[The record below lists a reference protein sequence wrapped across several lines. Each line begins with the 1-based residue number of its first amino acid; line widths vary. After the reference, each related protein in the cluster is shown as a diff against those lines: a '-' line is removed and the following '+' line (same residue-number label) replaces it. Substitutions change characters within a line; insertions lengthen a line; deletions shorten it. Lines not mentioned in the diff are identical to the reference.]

1 MSASDDPKSTG
12 QATGGAERRFRVV
25 GTRPVRH
32 DGIDKVTG
40 RARYGADVSLPG
52 MLHGKVLRSPHAH
65 ARIVSIDAS
74 RAAALPGVKAIVT
87 GADMPQV
94 SGATEQAGEGT
105 SNPRWLS
112 DNILAKHKVLY
123 TGHAVAAV
131 AATSPHVAEEALALI
146 DVRYEVLPH
155 VLDVRRATAQG
166 APILHEDLRTQ
177 GLPTPSDQPTNVASV
192 VLFERGDLAAA
203 LRAADVV
210 VEREFDT
217 AMVHQGY
224 IEPHNAVAQ
233 VNPDGQATVW
243 CSTQGA
249 FDVRHF
255 CAQILAMP
263 LSQIRVVPAEIGG
276 GFGGKTTIYLEPL
289 AILLARKAGRPVKL
303 VMSRAEVL
311 RATGPTSGS
320 HIRVKMGATRDGR
333 ITCADATLLYEAG
346 AFPGSPVWAGAMCLL
361 APYDIETLRVEGYDV
376 VVNRP
381 KTAAYRAPGA
391 SNASF
396 AAESVVD
403 ELAARL
409 GMDPIELRTRNAAR
423 EGTPTPAGPRH
434 RRIGSVEVLEAA
446 RRCPQYLSDLN
457 AATGDGHLHAGGA
470 LTPPAAKR
478 RGRGFAIGFWFNAG
492 LQSSATI
499 GINADGTASLVTGSP
514 DIGGTRTS
522 CAMIAAEELGLPVEH
537 IRPVVADTD
546 SVGHTDVTGGSRV
559 TMATGLAV
567 YEAAQDVKRQLC
579 ERAAALWK
587 TEPGAVRFA
596 DGCVVASDGDTPKLA
611 LAEIAKQLGR
621 TGGPVVG
628 RATVNA
634 QKATGAAFAGT
645 LVDVEVDVE
654 TGKVDVLRCTVIQ
667 DAGRAIH
674 PAYVEGQMQGG
685 TAQGIGWAL
694 NEEYVYDD
702 EGRLLNAGFL
712 DYRMPVALDLPMI
725 ETVIVE
731 VPNPRHP
738 YGVRGVGEVSIVP
751 PPAAVANAIAN
762 ATGVRMTTLPMSPPR
777 VLAALHAAGVGVGRE
792 ETRVAAAT

>member
-1 MSASDDPKSTG
+1 MERKRDEAQASGD
-12 QATGGAERRFRVV
+12 AERRFRVV
-25 GTRPVRH
+25 GTRPIRH

-40 RARYGADVSLPG
+40 RARYGADINLPG

-65 ARIVSIDAS
+65 ARILSIDVS

-87 GADMPQV
+87 GADMPPV
-94 SGATEQAGEGT
+94 EGKTEQAGE
-105 SNPRWLS
+105 SVANPRHLS
-112 DNILAKHKVLY
+112 DNVLAKGKVLY
-123 TGHAVAAV
+123 DGHAVAAV
-131 AATSPHVAEEALALI
+131 AATSPHVAEEALSLI
-146 DVRYEVLPH
+146 DVRYEVLPA
-155 VLDVRRATAQG
+155 VLDVREAMRPG

-177 GLPTPSDQPTNVASV
+177 GIEPPSDEPTNVASV
-192 VLFERGDLAAA
+192 VRFERGDLEAGFA
-203 LRAADVV
+203 AADVV
-210 VEREFDT
+210 IEREFDT
-217 AMVHQGY
+217 SMVHQGY

-243 CSTQGA
+243 CSTQGP
-249 FDVRHF
+249 FEVRRF
-255 CAQILAMP
+255 CSEILGLP
-263 LSQIRVVPAEIGG
+263 LSKIRVIPAEIGG

-289 AILLARKAGRPVKL
+289 AIMLARKAGRPVKL

-320 HIRVKMGATRDGR
+320 HIRVKMGVTREGR
-333 ITCADATLLYEAG
+333 ITAVDATLLYEAG

-361 APYDIETLRVEGYDV
+361 APYDVETLRIEGYDV
-376 VVNRP
+376 CVNRP

-391 SNASF
+391 SNAAF

-403 ELAARL
+403 ELAARI
-409 GMDPIELRTRNAAR
+409 GMDPIELRLRNAAR
-423 EGTPTPAGPRH
+423 EGTQTPAGPRH
-434 RRIGSVEVLEAA
+434 RRIGLVEVLEAA
-446 RRCPQYLSDLN
+446 RRHPHASAPLGPSD
-457 AATGDGHLHAGGA
+457 D
-470 LTPPAAKR
+470 PAKR
-478 RGRGFAIGFWFNAG
+478 LGRGFAVGFWFNAG
-492 LQSSATI
+492 LQSSATVSL
-499 GINADGTASLVTGSP
+499 NADGTASVVTGSP
-514 DIGGTRTS
+514 DIGGARTS
-522 CAMIAAEELGLPVEH
+522 CAMIAAEELGIPIEQV
-537 IRPVVADTD
+537 RPVVADTD

-587 TEPGAVRFA
+587 VLVEEVRFA
-596 DGCVVASDGDTPKLA
+596 DGRLVSTTGAHPPLTLP
-611 LAEIAKQLGR
+611 EIAARLGR

-634 QKATGAAFAGT
+634 QKATGAAFAAS
-645 LVDVEVDVE
+645 LVDVAVDVE

-694 NEEYVYDD
+694 NEEYVYDA
-702 EGRLLNAGFL
+702 EGRLQNAGFL
-712 DYRMPVALDLPMI
+712 DYRMPVTLDLPMI
-725 ETVIVE
+725 DTVIVE

-751 PPAAVANAIAN
+751 PPGAIANAIAA
-762 ATGVRMTTLPMSPPR
+762 ATGVRMRTLPMSPPR
-777 VLAALHAAGVGVGRE
+777 VLAALREAGFDARRAAE
-792 ETRVAAAT
+792 PLAALS